1 MIGATAINLIIN
13 VFFTSE
19 EANYCV
25 VFVVLTPRGYQ
36 IIITVIEFWF
46 NVVVYSF
53 LLYNKSYNFN
63 RILIEQ

>member
-1 MIGATAINLIIN
+1 MIGSTAINLIIN

-25 VFVVLTPRGYQ
+25 VFLAQTPRGYQ

-46 NVVVYSF
+46 NVFFSVI
-53 LLYNKSYNFN
+53 K
-63 RILIEQ
+63 